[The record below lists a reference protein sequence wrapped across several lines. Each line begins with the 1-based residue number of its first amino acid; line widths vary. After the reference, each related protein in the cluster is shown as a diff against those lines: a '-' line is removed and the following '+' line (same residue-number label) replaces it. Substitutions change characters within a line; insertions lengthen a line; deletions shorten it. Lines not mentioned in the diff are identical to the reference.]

1 MVTSKLT
8 KFKSCYFFPMNL
20 KSFLVHFQDHDKYN
34 YITIYNFS
42 CAYECEILPDVCA
55 MVVILYLDINW

>member
-1 MVTSKLT
+1 
-8 KFKSCYFFPMNL
+8 MNL
-20 KSFLVHFQDHDKYN
+20 ESFLVHFQDHDKYN

-55 MVVILYLDINW
+55 MVVILYLDIYW